1 MFYLN
6 QFLTYC
12 SAIEVLPSAGDDS
25 SDFCPPEGCA
35 VLPISDACQ
44 AFMHLKGL
52 VDTGKE
58 SERLLSKEEK
68 IGAQLAKL
76 KEAMAMA
83 DYETKVPEDV
93 KTGHQEK
100 LAQYT
105 GELEKVTTAL
115 KALSTIG

>member
-1 MFYLN
+1 M
-6 QFLTYC
+6 
-12 SAIEVLPSAGDDS
+12 PSGDDS
-25 SDFCPPEGCA
+25 NFSPPEGCA
-35 VLPISDACQ
+35 VITISDACQ

-52 VDTGKE
+52 VDTAKE
-58 SERLLSKEEK
+58 SERLQSKEEK
-68 IGAQLAKL
+68 IGVQLTKL
-76 KEAMAMA
+76 KEAMTIA
-83 DYETKVPEDV
+83 DYDTKVPEDV